1 MLPSSK
7 ERSGPADAQINCDYR
22 LISPRVLKTRTA
34 EGRLSIALINR
45 KSPNAKGVPKNLGS
59 KQNRIQKKMMFLFPD
74 LQETTDVSVI
84 LELMKIK
91 LSNLHIKVKYKDK
104 HVNNANLKGK
114 LINYKFLFFYK
125 FINYNNESARI

>member
-7 ERSGPADAQINCDYR
+7 EGSGPADAQINSNYR
-22 LISPRVLKTRTA
+22 VISPRALKTRTA

-45 KSPNAKGVPKNLGS
+45 KSPKAKGVPKNLGS

-84 LELMKIK
+84 LEFMKIK
-91 LSNLHIKVKYKDK
+91 LSNLYIKVTYKDK
-104 HVNNANLKGK
+104 TRK
-114 LINYKFLFFYK
+114 
-125 FINYNNESARI
+125 